1 MGVIMSKRARIREK
15 RRLERRR
22 RRIITIGIVA
32 AAAILI
38 AGLLIW
44 PNLAPVGDIN
54 QPEGMDY
61 PPTDGVAMGESD
73 APVTLED
80 FSDFQCPHC
89 KTFHEDRLGA
99 IIEDYVRSGEVR
111 IVFRNFPIL
120 GDGSVAAA
128 NAGMCAAE
136 QDLFWP
142 YANILFANQTGDR
155 NRDFT
160 ERKLLTF
167 AEAVEA
173 DVELF
178 ERCFDDYAYEDQV
191 RQDLVR
197 GAEAGF
203 NSTPSFLINGE
214 PLVGVQPYSVF
225 QQTIEAALAEAR

>member
-1 MGVIMSKRARIREK
+1 MSKRVQIREK
-15 RRLERRR
+15 RRQERRR
-22 RRIITIGIVA
+22 RRLITIGIVA
-32 AAAILI
+32 AAALLVL
-38 AGLLIW
+38 GLLIW

-54 QPEGMDY
+54 QPDEMTY
-61 PPTDGVAMGESD
+61 PPTDGAAMGDPD

-89 KTFHEDRLGA
+89 KTFHEERLGA
-99 IIEDYVRSGEVR
+99 IIEDYVRNGEVR

-120 GDGSVAAA
+120 GEGSVAAA
-128 NAGMCAAE
+128 NASMCAAE
-136 QDLFWP
+136 QDLFWT
-142 YANILFANQTGDR
+142 YANVLFANQTGDR

-160 ERKLLTF
+160 KRKLLAF

-173 DVELF
+173 DVEMF
-178 ERCFDDYAYEDQV
+178 EACFDAYEYEEQV

-225 QQTIEAALAEAR
+225 RQTIEAALAEAP